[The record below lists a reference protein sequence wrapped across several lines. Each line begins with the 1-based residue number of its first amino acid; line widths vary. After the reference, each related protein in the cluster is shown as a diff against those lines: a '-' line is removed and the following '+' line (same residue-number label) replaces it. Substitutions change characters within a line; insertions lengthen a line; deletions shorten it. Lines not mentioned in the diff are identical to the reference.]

1 MDAMF
6 AQGFIDIH
14 LSYPG
19 LQAVVFMHLSQR
31 DSLVPAL

>member
-1 MDAMF
+1 MDIML
-6 AQGFIDIH
+6 AQVFIDIH
-14 LSYPG
+14 LSSTG